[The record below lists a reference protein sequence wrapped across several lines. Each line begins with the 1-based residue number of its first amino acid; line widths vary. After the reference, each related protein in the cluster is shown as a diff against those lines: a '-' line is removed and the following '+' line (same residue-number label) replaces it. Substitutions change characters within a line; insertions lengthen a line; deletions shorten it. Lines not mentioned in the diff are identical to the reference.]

1 MKSYEAL
8 FSTLS
13 VIGTLGTVNR

>member
-8 FSTLS
+8 FRTLS
-13 VIGTLGTVNR
+13 VIGTLGTINR